1 MWNSKHSLAFFL
13 IHIAWMYS
21 FAMAADFTEDLPD
34 AVQPDV
40 TRSNR
45 FHDKPVLD
53 WVQIK
58 DKWVPIQDGSDVS
71 GVSMARRFFI
81 DNDEEITYTDVNF
94 SGCNLE
100 GTYWQGFIYL
110 RHCNFSKANLKYS
123 REISDP
129 KGDFTDAEIEGAEIY
144 LSEKQLVSTASY
156 QRKNLA
162 WTSLHQPVHQVS
174 FAGFLLRNTLL
185 TVDEVC
191 DLTDADIRGSA
202 DRRLQTGWG
211 SYGDTWEV
219 PCVIP
224 VTTRIRFYLS
234 SQRMNQGEQKLK
246 ATEFP
251 WRMIQSTKSYQ
262 EGTLEGFTFD
272 ENVDWSTIDV
282 SGLNLTNAV
291 LGGNWENAQFEDAVI
306 TGADCRGLTL
316 EQIKQTWNYKYGH
329 MEGVTVSEE
338 VQAALE
344 AEKAAQEETSTT
356 ESATTSADTT
366 ETSNA
371 AETDTAETSPESS
384 KMLPETNE
392 TSELGSDTS
401 AVPQPES

>member
-1 MWNSKHSLAFFL
+1 MWNAKHTLIFFM
-13 IHIAWMYS
+13 IHITWMYS

-34 AVQPDV
+34 VVQPDA
-40 TRSNR
+40 TRFNR
-45 FHDKPVLD
+45 FNGKPVLD

-71 GVSMARRFFI
+71 GASMARRFFL

-110 RHCNFSKANLKYS
+110 SHCNFHKANLKFS
-123 REISDP
+123 RKISDP

-144 LSEKQLVSTASY
+144 LTEEQLKSTASY
-156 QRKNLA
+156 QKKNLA
-162 WTSLHQPVHQVS
+162 WTSIHNSVHQVS

-185 TVDEVC
+185 TIDETC

-219 PCVIP
+219 PGVIP
-224 VTTRIRFYLS
+224 VTTRIRFYPS
-234 SQRMNQGEQKLK
+234 SQGMNRGEQKLK

-251 WRMIQSTKSYQ
+251 WRMIQSTKSYR

-272 ENVDWSTIDV
+272 ENVDWSTICV

-306 TGADCRGLTL
+306 TGADCRNLTL
-316 EQIKQTWNYKYGH
+316 EQIKRTWNYKNGH
-329 MEGVTVSEE
+329 MKGIIVSDE
-338 VQAALE
+338 VKSALN
-344 AEKAAQEETSTT
+344 AEKAVVD
-356 ESATTSADTT
+356 ATKPADAT
-366 ETSNA
+366 A
-371 AETDTAETSPESS
+371 ADAAADIPEIAE
-384 KMLPETNE
+384 
-392 TSELGSDTS
+392 
-401 AVPQPES
+401 